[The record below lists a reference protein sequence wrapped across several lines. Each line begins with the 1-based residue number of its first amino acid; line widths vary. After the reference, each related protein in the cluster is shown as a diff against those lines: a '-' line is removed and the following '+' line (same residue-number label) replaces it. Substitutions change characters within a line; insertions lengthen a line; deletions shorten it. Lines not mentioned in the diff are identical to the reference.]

1 MLARGC
7 TDNFLPMKHTWT
19 GLDQIYQ
26 IDTSIPLHLWKMKLI
41 HSHII
46 SLSNH
51 VFQNISLIPL
61 ENRSTSQY
69 SSQVSHLF
77 Q

>member
-26 IDTSIPLHLWKMKLI
+26 IDTSIPLNLWKMKLI

-51 VFQNISLIPL
+51 VFQNISMTFCI
-61 ENRSTSQY
+61 R
-69 SSQVSHLF
+69 F
-77 Q
+77 QTWASIESEIL